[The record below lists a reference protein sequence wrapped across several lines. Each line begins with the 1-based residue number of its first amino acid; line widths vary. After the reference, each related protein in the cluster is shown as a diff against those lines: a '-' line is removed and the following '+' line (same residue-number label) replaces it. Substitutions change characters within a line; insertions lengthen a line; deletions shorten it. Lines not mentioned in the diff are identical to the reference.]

1 MTVVLGRVMM
11 IFVVI
16 GRVAR
21 GSVAGRCEHL
31 RLSVHH
37 VSQAGCLGAV
47 RTAGAG
53 VRREHCEQKKKNKTK
68 PSMRNENKSRIDFY
82 THI

>member
-21 GSVAGRCEHL
+21 GSVTRGGEHL

-37 VSQAGCLGAV
+37 VSETGRLGTV
-47 RTAGAG
+47 RSAGAG
-53 VRREHCEQKKKNKTK
+53 VRREYWKQRKQKKKTNKKK
-68 PSMRNENKSRIDFY
+68 PVE
-82 THI
+82 